1 MERYGTVVHINTA
14 GTLKGQQRRFAGLKA
29 FLETLFFHD
38 HVHEDI
44 LLGEIFA
51 RGDYRND
58 PNPRG
63 QVTSY
68 FYRFDA
74 M

>member
-29 FLETLFFHD
+29 FLKTLFFHD

-44 LLGEIFA
+44 LVLPGLLF
-51 RGDYRND
+51 
-58 PNPRG
+58 
-63 QVTSY
+63 SLSS
-68 FYRFDA
+68 
-74 M
+74 